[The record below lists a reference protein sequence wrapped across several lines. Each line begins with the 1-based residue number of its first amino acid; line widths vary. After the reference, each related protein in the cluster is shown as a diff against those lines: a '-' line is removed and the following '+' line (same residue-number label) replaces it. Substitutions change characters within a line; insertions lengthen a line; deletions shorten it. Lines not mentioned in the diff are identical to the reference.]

1 MDNFDH
7 TLKKAPTPATQ
18 VEWQEIKGKISKSTI
33 ITAQINAQTLQP
45 GEVKAIE
52 SKTDGNGKTSTTT
65 RLYQFRWLP

>member
-1 MDNFDH
+1 MENFDH
-7 TLKKAPTPATQ
+7 NLKKAPTPATQ
-18 VEWQEIKGKISKSTI
+18 AEWQEVKEKISKRTI

-45 GEVKAIE
+45 SEVKATE